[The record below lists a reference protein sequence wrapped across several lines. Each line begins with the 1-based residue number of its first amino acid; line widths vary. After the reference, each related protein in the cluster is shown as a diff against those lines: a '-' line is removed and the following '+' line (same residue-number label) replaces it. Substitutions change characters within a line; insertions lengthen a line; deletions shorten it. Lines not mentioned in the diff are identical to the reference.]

1 MRFENCPFLE
11 TVTLMVNFRWGG
23 QTAVPAFIPN
33 VKKKS
38 TILLD
43 GETPMTAEK
52 RSLLDK
58 LERDQANKTVTMK
71 TQIDLSSV
79 GDEKAQKIYLINCQI
94 QEISALL
101 ATPDLVGTVEWQ

>member
-1 MRFENCPFLE
+1 MAQMF
-11 TVTLMVNFRWGG
+11 NFRWGG
-23 QTAVPAFIPN
+23 QTAVPAYTPN

-43 GETPMTAEK
+43 GEKPMTAEK

-71 TQIDLSSV
+71 TTIDLT
-79 GDEKAQKIYLINCQI
+79 GMEDTAQKIYLINCQI
-94 QEISALL
+94 QEITALL
-101 ATPDLVGTVEWQ
+101 AKPDLVCTKVPCCKN

>member
-1 MRFENCPFLE
+1 M
-11 TVTLMVNFRWGG
+11 
-23 QTAVPAFIPN
+23 PAFIPN

-43 GETPMTAEK
+43 GEKPMTAEK

-71 TQIDLSSV
+71 TQINLSSV
-79 GDEKAQKIYLINCQI
+79 GDEKAQKIYLIN
-94 QEISALL
+94 
-101 ATPDLVGTVEWQ
+101 